1 MAVEDIEKRV
11 RAMTGKK
18 DIPDDKQ
25 QAAFQSAQNE
35 LVRINSER
43 QNNLALANAEANA
56 DAQVNETLLQA
67 GEMAS
72 MGSPAVQQQVESM
85 NPQTQAVLSKYGLGK
100 PRVQRTQ
107 GREVKVTPQKVQIT
121 NNNITNTTNN
131 VSVPPAN
138 VGGPVQGRTLAVKQA
153 DPEQARFKTW
163 IQSAFARQNAK
174 AAQREKE
181 YQRREWSLSRSAN
194 KMMKY
199 LSDLGSNISEKLNP
213 NRMASTIGGQFRT
226 MLFLFGT
233 MFLAKHWK
241 KVIEIGARIEEFFV
255 GLPGKDGERS
265 RPGFAKMLIGLFGGD
280 PNDSKASIGET
291 IKRFFWNKD
300 RKDGVFNILFDKI
313 ENFFKERADA
323 VKQIK
328 VPELDFSSPIKAL
341 TQLGEYLGNIL
352 KAFVGGADAVRDII
366 GSNIRQVGSSNS
378 MANKDQE
385 KKRFESAGG
394 LKNTS
399 WGDAA
404 IVASRGENIN
414 KLYSDDISSDGSSL
428 TSSSA
433 EIRQTGSISHMI
445 NNGEDSTVH
454 VAGVM
459 SGLERLKNTAESKGG
474 VLISEDFISAIKS
487 LGIDT
492 NNLWDNKD
500 LSVRKYKFVKREK
513 TDDDYY
519 KEGADW
525 KRRGV
530 EAFGKRSL
538 INAGKKAVGADGK
551 LGYVLDA
558 AATGDIVQDPAWKSV
573 IEGAKGLVKKG
584 FADKYTLDM
593 VPAESDGKAEELE
606 VEDYDGPSWNVNTRT
621 GKRNK
626 KKIKK
631 KYFEF
636 LEATPSFFEKLR
648 SRFSEKLNNE
658 NFSFST
664 NDEASLSQLENL
676 MTDLKKKQVEELE
689 RKYKANNRT
698 GDWKKLKEGI
708 HSDVNIKDSYKA
720 YRDIKRN
727 SEKRDAELD
736 KKIEESPMMKG
747 FEYASSRVK
756 GIYNNIKG
764 YFSNEPLRSPEVIS
778 DEEYKNRIIKAMDFA
793 IKELGMTKEQA
804 AGLAGNFM
812 RESGMKTT
820 AKNPGSPATGL
831 AQWLGVRKKAFEHSG
846 EFSEKEISAGWKYY
860 NGPGSGKP
868 LANASF
874 EDQLRFVKWEMEN
887 IPAYKRG
894 LEKIKSSKD
903 HQEAAANVFGYY
915 EFSAGPEGAVK
926 NMIENGQDGL
936 GSLNKGINFA
946 GDALLT
952 YNSHKEVDNNKQ
964 STSSNNPEVYTT
976 QNITEPENYVERIPS
991 SANYTT
997 YDWNSSNS
1005 SSFPNWNGGSEALA
1019 IATKN
1024 ASSTVTPDSATPT
1037 NASYNSYSSYDTP
1050 SANTARELVA
1060 NNDMT
1065 EIAKGI
1071 SGKIST
1077 LNENIKV
1084 LQTGQ
1089 LAQAESINNLSAAI
1103 GNIQINV
1110 NTGGQ
1115 QKTPVQS
1122 ATGIPYRF
1130 GG

>member
-181 YQRREWSLSRSAN
+181 YQRKEWSLSRSAN

-213 NRMASTIGGQFRT
+213 NKMAATVGGQFKT
-226 MLFLFGT
+226 ILFLFGT

-241 KVIEIGARIEEFFV
+241 KVIEIGAKIEEFFV

-265 RPGFAKMLIGLFGGD
+265 RSGFAKMLIGLFGGN

-313 ENFFKERADA
+313 DNFFNERADA

-366 GSNIRQVGSSNS
+366 GSNIRQVGSNNS

-385 KKRFESAGG
+385 RKRFESAGG

-404 IVASRGENIN
+404 IVASKGENLN

-433 EIRQTGSISHMI
+433 EFRQTGAISHMI

-492 NNLWDNKD
+492 NKLWDSKD

-558 AATGDIVQDPAWKSV
+558 AATGDMVQDAAWKSV

-593 VPAESDGKAEELE
+593 VPAESEGEAEELE
-606 VEDYDGPSWNVNTRT
+606 VEDYDGPSWNVDPRT

-698 GDWKKLKEGI
+698 GDWKKLKEGV
-708 HSDVNIKDSYKA
+708 HSDVDIKDSYKA
-720 YRDIKRN
+720 YRDIKRD
-727 SEKRDAELD
+727 SEKRDAKLD

-747 FEYASSRVK
+747 FEYASKGISNAYNGFKEYFSLDKRKKYPPLAKTEKEFVDLMRPLYSKELNKKGFDTKYTDILVAQSAMESNWGKSQSGKFNLSGIKADRDDISKGLYTECKTTEYENGVKKEGVVEKFRDFKSLEDFVDYKVRFLNRNRYKAFDGDSINDFINRVVK
-756 GIYNNIKG
+756 GG
-764 YFSNEPLRSPEVIS
+764 YATAPNYGDILANW
-778 DEEYKNRIIKAMDFA
+778 YNRIQSNYPNNDNQTLPNDTQQLTTSPDA
-793 IKELGMTKEQA
+793 
-804 AGLAGNFM
+804 
-812 RESGMKTT
+812 SGIYT
-820 AKNPGSPATGL
+820 A
-831 AQWLGVRKKAFEHSG
+831 
-846 EFSEKEISAGWKYY
+846 
-860 NGPGSGKP
+860 
-868 LANASF
+868 
-874 EDQLRFVKWEMEN
+874 
-887 IPAYKRG
+887 
-894 LEKIKSSKD
+894 
-903 HQEAAANVFGYY
+903 
-915 EFSAGPEGAVK
+915 
-926 NMIENGQDGL
+926 
-936 GSLNKGINFA
+936 
-946 GDALLT
+946 
-952 YNSHKEVDNNKQ
+952 
-964 STSSNNPEVYTT
+964 

-991 SANYTT
+991 STSYIAQV
-997 YDWNSSNS
+997 DWGSSNLGWGVS
-1005 SSFPNWNGGSEALA
+1005 SAAMEM
-1019 IATKN
+1019 ATKN
-1024 ASSTVTPDSATPT
+1024 ATSTVTPSSVTPV
-1037 NASYNSYSSYDTP
+1037 SISSSGSSDYDTP
-1050 SANTARELVA
+1050 SINTAKGLIA

-1071 SGKIST
+1071 SGKIGI

-1110 NTGGQ
+1110 NAGGQ